1 MKLSGGLI
9 LIALLSVCLQGCA
22 TVEGTARGVKK
33 DADTAWGYVNKED
46 GWIKQTDNWMKEH
59 LW

>member
-1 MKLSGGLI
+1 MKLSDGLI
-9 LIALLSVCLQGCA
+9 IVALLSVCLQGCA
-22 TVEGTARGVKK
+22 TVEGAAHGAKK
-33 DADTAWGYVNKED
+33 DVDSAWSYVNKED